1 MKFKRILAGLFSLC
15 ILGAAHGADLL
26 DTVKSKKE
34 LVVGLEA
41 AYSPFEF
48 IDNGKIV
55 GYDQDLFNWI
65 METGMP
71 EVAIKNMDLPFQG
84 ILPGLAAKRFDVVI
98 TALTITKERA
108 DKFAFTLP
116 MADATTALVKR
127 KGETGVVHSPDI
139 AGKTVGVQTGAAQLK
154 VLQAYSDKLVAEGKP
169 AVKIREYVT
178 YDEAYADLA
187 AGRTDAV
194 AQSLPN
200 LASLVK
206 TRPDVYEIIYEPIGP
221 KTFFAWAGR
230 KDADSASLIAFLS
243 EGMARAGK
251 TGKMKEL
258 QMKWFGFPMEV
269 PSDKVPEPA
278 M

>member
-1 MKFKRILAGLFSLC
+1 
-15 ILGAAHGADLL
+15 
-26 DTVKSKKE
+26 
-34 LVVGLEA
+34 
-41 AYSPFEF
+41 
-48 IDNGKIV
+48 
-55 GYDQDLFNWI
+55 
-65 METGMP
+65 
-71 EVAIKNMDLPFQG
+71 
-84 ILPGLAAKRFDVVI
+84 
-98 TALTITKERA
+98 
-108 DKFAFTLP
+108 
-116 MADATTALVKR
+116 MA
-127 KGETGVVHSPDI
+127 
-139 AGKTVGVQTGAAQLK
+139 
-154 VLQAYSDKLVAEGKP
+154 
-169 AVKIREYVT
+169 

-221 KTFFAWAGR
+221 KTYFAWAGR

-243 EGMARAGK
+243 DGMARAGK